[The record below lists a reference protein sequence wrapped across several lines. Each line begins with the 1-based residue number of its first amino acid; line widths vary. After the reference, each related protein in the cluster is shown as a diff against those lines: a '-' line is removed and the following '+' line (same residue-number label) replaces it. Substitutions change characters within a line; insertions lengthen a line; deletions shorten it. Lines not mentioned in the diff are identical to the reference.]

1 MILRSGYRFRTILL
15 PVAWDNYYAVFDLS
29 RPNYSNSLTKLMI
42 TVQNSTQVFYK
53 GWRYYWYSES
63 TGLPK
68 PYAFKPPLLW
78 YSFTPFAKKK
88 KPKQKG
94 KHPAYKWG
102 IWIWEEFM
110 AKNMGSKY
118 MEYKKARQW
127 ISYGYITRE
136 NYVNIY
142 WMRAPGSSPRITLR

>member
-1 MILRSGYRFRTILL
+1 
-15 PVAWDNYYAVFDLS
+15 
-29 RPNYSNSLTKLMI
+29 
-42 TVQNSTQVFYK
+42 
-53 GWRYYWYSES
+53 
-63 TGLPK
+63 
-68 PYAFKPPLLW
+68 
-78 YSFTPFAKKK
+78 
-88 KPKQKG
+88 
-94 KHPAYKWG
+94 
-102 IWIWEEFM
+102 M